1 MPLRKQARQDMLIGQ
16 EGLMTEDLKTQ
27 ILGAVDELWGDQVAL
42 TQDLVRYP
50 SLRGQEHTAQNF
62 LHDQLAKR
70 GYAMDR
76 WVIDEDAIKGHPG
89 FSPIAVPYDNA
100 LNVVGTHT
108 PRQATGRS
116 LILNGHIDVVPEG
129 PRDMWS
135 RDPFDPAIEGDWMY
149 GRGGADMKAG
159 IAANIFAMDA
169 LRLIGMQPAATVY
182 LQSVTEEECT
192 GNGALAALVRGYKAD
207 AAIIPEPTD
216 NTLTRANV
224 GVLWFQ
230 IELRGKPVHVR
241 EAGSGSNAILSA
253 WTVIRALQ
261 GLEARWNEK
270 KASMRHFE
278 HLDHPINFNVG
289 KIEGGDWASSVPAW
303 CKLDCRIAIFP
314 GEDPKAAAKEIEDT
328 IRTAAAGDPFL
339 SNSPPRVTFNGFF
352 ARGYVLEEGTEAEAT
367 LAQAYSQIYDGD
379 LKSETSTAYLDGR
392 VFVLYGETPCL
403 VFGPYSENIHGFDE
417 RVSLASLKNV
427 TKTIALFIAEWCGL
441 EDIDAAST

>member
-1 MPLRKQARQDMLIGQ
+1 MNSEIQTK
-16 EGLMTEDLKTQ
+16 
-27 ILGAVDELWGDQVAL
+27 ILAAVDAGWDDQVKFTQAL
-42 TQDLVRYP
+42 TRYP
-50 SLRGQEHTAQNF
+50 SLRGQEHTAQAF
-62 LHDQLAKR
+62 VHDELAKR

-76 WVIDEDAIKGHPG
+76 WVIDEDAIKDHPG

-100 LNVVGTHT
+100 INVVGTHT
-108 PRQATGRS
+108 PRHATGKS

-129 PRDMWS
+129 PYDMWS
-135 RDPFDPAIEGDWMY
+135 RNPFDPAIEGDWMY

-169 LRLIGMQPAATVY
+169 LKRIGLQPAATVY
-182 LQSVTEEECT
+182 QQSVTEEECT
-192 GNGALAALVRGYKAD
+192 GNGALAALVRGYTAD

-241 EAGSGSNAILSA
+241 EAGSGANAILSS

-261 GLEARWNEK
+261 DLEKRWNEK
-270 KASMRHFE
+270 KASVRHFE

-303 CKLDCRIAIFP
+303 CRLDCRIAIFP
-314 GEDPKAAAKEIEDT
+314 GEDPKDAAKEIEDV
-328 IRTAAAGDPFL
+328 IRAAAKTDPFL
-339 SNSPPRVTFNGFF
+339 SNSPPKVSFNGFF

-367 LAQAYSQIYDGD
+367 LANAYAKTYGGA
-379 LKSETSTAYLDGR
+379 LNSETSTAYLDGR
-392 VFVLYGETPCL
+392 VFVLYGDCPCL
-403 VFGPYSENIHGFDE
+403 IFGPYSENIHGFDE
-417 RVSLASLKNV
+417 RVSLDSVRQV
-427 TKTIALFIAEWCGL
+427 TKTIALFIADWCGL
-441 EDIDAAST
+441 EPVTP